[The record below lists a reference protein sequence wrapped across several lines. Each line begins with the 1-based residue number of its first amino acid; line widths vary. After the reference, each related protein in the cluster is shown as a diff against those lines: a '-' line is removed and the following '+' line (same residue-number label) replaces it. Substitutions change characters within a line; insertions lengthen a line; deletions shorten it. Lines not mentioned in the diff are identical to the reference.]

1 MIGRVYIMRSGPLVY
16 IGSTTL
22 PLKRRKSNHKSEAK
36 RNKGRSSQALFR
48 TGLPVT
54 IETLEVVEIENKK
67 DRKLRVREQHYMNL
81 HPTRVN
87 KQNAI
92 FDAEAFWKNYDQ
104 TAYNSGYY
112 LASLTPEKRK
122 RAIERKA
129 KRNKK
134 KLLKRAF
141 KAMVVR
147 TQFVASQE
155 DDRRPSYIT

>member
-1 MIGRVYIMRSGPLVY
+1 MRSGDLVY

-22 PLKRRKSNHKSEAK
+22 SLSQRMSHHKSDAK
-36 RNKGRSSQALFR
+36 QGHNKSSRALFR

-54 IETLEVVEIENKK
+54 IELLEEVEIEDKN
-67 DRKLRVREQHYMNL
+67 DRKLRVREQHHMDL

-104 TAYNSGYY
+104 TSYNSKYY

-134 KLLKRAF
+134 KLIKRAF